1 MCEEEGNTSEHVPP
15 KCLFP
20 EAKDANGQDYRID
33 LMTVPSCDLHNGK
46 KSQDDEF
53 LMVCIAGIIGNN
65 SIGYEHYNGKI
76 QRALKRTSYR
86 LLEKA
91 FLKKDIFRLG
101 DENYFLDILW
111 GTPDY
116 ARLVDCFTHIS
127 YGVYY
132 HHNQKRFIGEIKP
145 YLGFL
150 HINEKNPKAFKEF
163 ITHKMNDDLLGKPK
177 YGKNQ
182 GVFYYQFTD
191 PDEFDLFALKLCFYG
206 NVNVYIAFMPNGI
219 KPEPNLG
226 FQLMNSGIK
235 TIIKNGDKEYEFN

>member
-1 MCEEEGNTSEHVPP
+1 MCEGEGNTSEHVPP

-20 EAKDANGQDYRID
+20 EAKDTNGKDYRFD

-76 QRALKRTSYR
+76 QRALKRTSFK
-86 LLEKA
+86 LLDKA
-91 FLKKDIFRLG
+91 FLKKNIFRLG
-101 DENYFLDILW
+101 DENDFLDILW

-116 ARLVDCFTHIS
+116 SRLVDCFTHIA
-127 YGVYY
+127 YGVYHY
-132 HHNQKRFIGEIKP
+132 HNQKRFIGEIKP

-150 HINEKNPKAFKEF
+150 HVNEQNPKAFKEF
-163 ITHKMNDDLLGKPK
+163 ITHKMNDELMDKPR

-182 GVFYYQFTD
+182 EVFYYQFTD
-191 PDEFDLFALKLCFYG
+191 SDEHELFSLKLCFYD

-219 KPEPNLG
+219 KAEPNLG

-235 TIIKNGDKEYEFN
+235 TIIRNGDKEYEFN